1 MIDMLRTDLG
11 ITTNKYD
18 VRLMQ
23 YLETAE
29 KMIRTEGININD
41 TDAQDKQLVVSY
53 AAWMWRK
60 RDNME
65 GMPRMLRYML
75 NNRLMSQKMRGDT

>member
-60 RDNME
+60 RDSME
-65 GMPRMLRYML
+65 GMPRMLRYQL
-75 NNRLMSQKMRGDT
+75 NNRLMSQKMKEVT

>member
-1 MIDMLRTDLG
+1 MLDMLKIDLG
-11 ITTNKYD
+11 ITTNRYD
-18 VRLMQ
+18 VRLYQ

-29 KMIRTEGININD
+29 SMIRTEGIDIND
-41 TDAQDKQLVVSY
+41 TDTQDKQLVVSY

-65 GMPRMLRYML
+65 GMPRMLRYQL
-75 NNRLMSQKMRGDT
+75 NNRLMTQKMKEVT

>member
-23 YLETAE
+23 YLESAE
-29 KMIRTEGININD
+29 SEIKEEGITVNPENVKD
-41 TDAQDKQLVVSY
+41 QQLVVMY

-60 RDNME
+60 RDSME

-75 NNRLMSQKMRGDT
+75 NNRLVSQKMRGDT

>member
-23 YLETAE
+23 YLNTAE

-41 TDAQDKQLVVSY
+41 TDTQDKQLVVSY

-65 GMPRMLRYML
+65 GMPRMLRYQL
-75 NNRLMSQKMRGDT
+75 NNRLMSQKMKEVT

>member
-65 GMPRMLRYML
+65 GMPRMLRYQL
-75 NNRLMSQKMRGDT
+75 NNRLISQKMKEVT